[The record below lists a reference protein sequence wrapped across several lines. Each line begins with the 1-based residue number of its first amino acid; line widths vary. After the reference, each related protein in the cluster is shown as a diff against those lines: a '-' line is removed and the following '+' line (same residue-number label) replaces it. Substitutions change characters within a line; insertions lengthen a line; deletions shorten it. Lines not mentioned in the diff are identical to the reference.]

1 MAQKSYAYACARVS
15 ALSKRLLDDTALKR
29 MTEGSMGDALRI
41 LIDDRYGNLP
51 DAGEGDGEK
60 MIEREL
66 IAMREEIKSL
76 SPEPAITDLF
86 LLQSDVMNLKTLIK
100 ARLLDQKDV
109 TWQAGGLYEREALEK
124 TVSEQDYSL
133 LPADMVPE
141 LTALEKRLATSVEP
155 QLISI
160 ALDRAYLRH
169 ALKTTEKNKA
179 FSHYFKAKADFDN
192 VLTFLRVRAMGGGRG
207 MLRDVLLVEGGIP
220 FKAFY
225 EGYDLSVEGFGKIV
239 ESSVCRRPLAAALD
253 HMYGTGNIGEVE
265 KARDNYLMSLIAAH
279 RHDAMSLYPVVGYIL
294 AKEREAQNVRLILT
308 VKRNGLNESVITERL
323 VKLYG

>member
-41 LIDDRYGNLP
+41 LIDDRYGSLP
-51 DAGEGDGEK
+51 DAGEGDGER

-66 IAMREEIKSL
+66 IAMREEVKSL

-86 LLQSDVMNLKTLIK
+86 LLQTDVMNLKTLIK
-100 ARLLDQKDV
+100 GRLLDQKDV
-109 TWQAGGLYEREALEK
+109 SWQFGGLYDREQLEK
-124 TVSEQDYSL
+124 AVAEQDYSF
-133 LPADMVPE
+133 LPQDMAAE
-141 LTALEKRLATSVEP
+141 LMTLEKRLTVSVEP

-179 FSHYFKAKADFDN
+179 FSHYFMAKADFDN

-207 MLRDVLLVEGGIP
+207 QLRDVLLVEGGIP
-220 FKAFY
+220 FKAFF
-225 EGYDLSVEGFGKIV
+225 EGYDLSAEGFGRMV
-239 ESSVCRRPLAAALD
+239 ESSVCRRELAAALD
-253 HMYGTGNIGEVE
+253 KMYGTGSIGEVE

-308 VKRNGLNESVITERL
+308 VKRNGLNESVIAERL

>member
-29 MTEGSMGDALRI
+29 MAEGSMGDALRI

-124 TVSEQDYSL
+124 AVSEQDYSL

-169 ALKTTEKNKA
+169 ALKTTERNKA

-220 FKAFY
+220 FKALY

-265 KARDNYLMSLIAAH
+265 KARDNYLMSLISAH

-308 VKRNGLNESVITERL
+308 VKRNGLNESVIAERL

>member
-29 MTEGSMGDALRI
+29 MAEGSMGDALRI
-41 LIDDRYGNLP
+41 LIDDRYGALP

-124 TVSEQDYSL
+124 AVSEQDYSL

-169 ALKTTEKNKA
+169 ALKTTERNKA

-220 FKAFY
+220 FKALY

-265 KARDNYLMSLIAAH
+265 KARDNYLMSLISAH

-308 VKRNGLNESVITERL
+308 VKRNGLNESVIAERL

>member
-124 TVSEQDYSL
+124 AVSEQDYSL

-220 FKAFY
+220 FKALY

-265 KARDNYLMSLIAAH
+265 KARDNYLMSLISAH

-308 VKRNGLNESVITERL
+308 VKRNGLNESVIAERL

>member
-15 ALSKRLLDDTALKR
+15 ALSKRLLDDTALTR

-41 LIDDRYGNLP
+41 LIDDRYGSLP
-51 DAGEGDGEK
+51 DAGEGDGER

-66 IAMREEIKSL
+66 IAMREEVKSL

-86 LLQSDVMNLKTLIK
+86 LLQTDVMNLKTLIK
-100 ARLLDQKDV
+100 GRLLDQKDV
-109 TWQAGGLYEREALEK
+109 SWQFGGLYDREQLEK
-124 TVSEQDYSL
+124 AVTEQDYSF
-133 LPADMVPE
+133 LPQDMAAE
-141 LTALEKRLATSVEP
+141 LMTLEKRLTVSVEP

-207 MLRDVLLVEGGIP
+207 MLKDVLLVEGGIP
-220 FKAFY
+220 FKAFF
-225 EGYDLSVEGFGKIV
+225 EGYDLSAEGFGRMV
-239 ESSVCRRPLAAALD
+239 ESSVCRRELAAALD
-253 HMYGTGNIGEVE
+253 KMYGTGSIGEVE

-308 VKRNGLNESVITERL
+308 VKRNGLNESVIAERL

>member
-29 MTEGSMGDALRI
+29 MAEGSMGDALRI
-41 LIDDRYGNLP
+41 LIDDRYGTLP
-51 DAGEGDGEK
+51 DAGEGDGER

-66 IAMREEIKSL
+66 IAMREEVRSI

-100 ARLLDQKDV
+100 ARLLDQKDIS
-109 TWQAGGLYEREALEK
+109 WQAGGLYDRETLEK
-124 TVSEQDYSL
+124 AVAEQDYSF
-133 LPADMVPE
+133 LPEDMAAE
-141 LTALEKRLATSVEP
+141 LDVLEKRLAVSVEP

-169 ALKTTEKNKA
+169 ALKATAKNKG

-207 MLRDVLLVEGGIP
+207 QLKDVLLVEGGIP
-220 FKAFY
+220 MKAFY
-225 EGYDLSVEGFGKIV
+225 DGYDFSVEGFGKIV
-239 ESSVCRRPLAAALD
+239 ESSVCRRALANALD
-253 HMYGTGNIGEVE
+253 KMYGTGNIGEVE

-279 RHDAMSLYPVVGYIL
+279 RHDVASLYPVVGYIV

-308 VKRNGLNESVITERL
+308 VKRNGLSESVIAERL

>member
-41 LIDDRYGNLP
+41 LIDDRYGSLP
-51 DAGEGDGEK
+51 DAGEGDGER

-66 IAMREEIKSL
+66 IAMREEVKSL

-86 LLQSDVMNLKTLIK
+86 LLQTDVMNLKTLIK
-100 ARLLDQKDV
+100 GRLLDQKDV
-109 TWQAGGLYEREALEK
+109 SWQFGGLYDREQLEK
-124 TVSEQDYSL
+124 AVAEQDYSF
-133 LPADMVPE
+133 LPQDMAAE
-141 LTALEKRLATSVEP
+141 LMTLEKRLTVSVEP

-207 MLRDVLLVEGGIP
+207 MLKDVLLVEGGIP
-220 FKAFY
+220 FKAFF
-225 EGYDLSVEGFGKIV
+225 EGYDLSAEGFGRMV
-239 ESSVCRRPLAAALD
+239 ESSVCRRELAAALD
-253 HMYGTGNIGEVE
+253 KMYGTGSIGEVE

-308 VKRNGLNESVITERL
+308 VKRNGLNESVIAERL

>member
-100 ARLLDQKDV
+100 ARLLDQKDI

-124 TVSEQDYSL
+124 AVSEQDYSL

-179 FSHYFKAKADFDN
+179 FC
-192 VLTFLRVRAMGGGRG
+192 RQ
-207 MLRDVLLVEGGIP
+207 EPP
-220 FKAFY
+220 F
-225 EGYDLSVEGFGKIV
+225 
-239 ESSVCRRPLAAALD
+239 PW
-253 HMYGTGNIGEVE
+253 
-265 KARDNYLMSLIAAH
+265 
-279 RHDAMSLYPVVGYIL
+279 
-294 AKEREAQNVRLILT
+294 
-308 VKRNGLNESVITERL
+308 
-323 VKLYG
+323 

>member
-124 TVSEQDYSL
+124 AVSEQDYSL

-192 VLTFLRVRAMGGGRG
+192 VLTLLRVRAMGGGRG

-308 VKRNGLNESVITERL
+308 VKRNGLNESVIAERL

>member
-15 ALSKRLLDDTALKR
+15 ALSRRLLDDTALKR
-29 MTEGSMGDALRI
+29 MAEGSMGDALRI
-41 LIDDRYGNLP
+41 LIDDRYGSLP
-51 DAGEGDGEK
+51 DAGEGDGER

-66 IAMREEIKSL
+66 IAMREEVRSI
-76 SPEPAITDLF
+76 SPEPQITDLF

-100 ARLLDQKDV
+100 ARLLEQKDV
-109 TWQAGGLYEREALEK
+109 SWQAGGLYDREVLEK
-124 TVSEQDYSL
+124 AVIDQDYRF
-133 LPADMVPE
+133 LPEDMAEE
-141 LTALEKRLATSVEP
+141 LNALEKRLAVSVEP

-169 ALKTTEKNKA
+169 ALKAAAKNKG

-192 VLTFLRVRAMGGGRG
+192 VLTVLRVRAMGGGRG
-207 MLRDVLLVEGGIP
+207 MLKAVRLVEGGLP
-220 FKAFY
+220 FWAFF
-225 EGYDLSVEGFGKIV
+225 EGSDFSAEGFGKIV
-239 ESSVCRRPLAAALD
+239 ESSVCRRELATALD
-253 HMYGTGNIGEVE
+253 RMYGAGSIGEVE

-279 RHDAMSLYPVVGYIL
+279 KHDAMSLYPVVGYIL

-308 VKRNGLNESVITERL
+308 VKRNGLNDSVIAERL

>member
-124 TVSEQDYSL
+124 AVSEQDYSL

-225 EGYDLSVEGFGKIV
+225 EGYDLSVEGFGKIL

-308 VKRNGLNESVITERL
+308 VKRNGLNESVIAERL

>member
-29 MTEGSMGDALRI
+29 MAEGSMGDALRI

-51 DAGEGDGEK
+51 DAGEGDGER

-66 IAMREEIKSL
+66 IAMREEIRSI

-100 ARLLDQKDV
+100 ARLLEQKDIA
-109 TWQAGGLYEREALEK
+109 WQAGGLYDRETLEK
-124 TVSEQDYSL
+124 AVSEQDYGF
-133 LPADMVPE
+133 LPEDMVKE
-141 LTALEKRLATSVEP
+141 LNALEKRLSVSVEP
-155 QLISI
+155 QYISI

-169 ALKTTEKNKA
+169 ALKATAKNKD

-207 MLRDVLLVEGGIP
+207 MLKDVLLVEGGIP
-220 FKAFY
+220 FKAFF
-225 EGYDLSVEGFGKIV
+225 EGYDLSVEGFGRMV
-239 ESSVCRRPLAAALD
+239 ESSVCRRALANALD
-253 HMYGTGNIGEVE
+253 KMYGTGNIGEVE
-265 KARDNYLMSLIAAH
+265 KARDNYLMSLIAVH
-279 RHDAMSLYPVVGYIL
+279 RHDAMSLYPVVGYII

-308 VKRNGLNESVITERL
+308 VKRNGLNESVIAERL

>member
-124 TVSEQDYSL
+124 AVSEQDYSL

-169 ALKTTEKNKA
+169 ALKTTERNKA

-220 FKAFY
+220 FKALY

-265 KARDNYLMSLIAAH
+265 KARDNYLMSLISAH

-308 VKRNGLNESVITERL
+308 VKRNGLNESVIAERL

>member
-15 ALSKRLLDDTALKR
+15 ALSRRLLDDTALKR
-29 MTEGSMGDALRI
+29 MAEGSMGDALRI
-41 LIDDRYGNLP
+41 LIDDRYGSLP

-66 IAMREEIKSL
+66 IAMREEVRSI

-109 TWQAGGLYEREALEK
+109 AWQSGGLYDREILEK
-124 TVSEQDYSL
+124 AVSDQDYSF
-133 LPADMVPE
+133 LPADMAEE
-141 LTALEKRLATSVEP
+141 LNALEKRLAVSVEP
-155 QLISI
+155 QFISI

-169 ALKTTEKNKA
+169 ALQVTAKNKA

-207 MLRDVLLVEGGIP
+207 MLKDVLLVEGGIP
-220 FKAFY
+220 FKAFF
-225 EGYDLSVEGFGKIV
+225 EGYDLSVEGFGRMV
-239 ESSVCRRPLAAALD
+239 ESSVCRRALANALD
-253 HMYGTGNIGEVE
+253 KMYGTGNIGEVE

-279 RHDAMSLYPVVGYIL
+279 KNDILTLYPVVGYII
-294 AKEREAQNVRLILT
+294 AKEREAQNVRLIMT
-308 VKRNGLNESVITERL
+308 VKRNGLNESVIAERL

>member
-29 MTEGSMGDALRI
+29 MAEGSMGDALRI
-41 LIDDRYGNLP
+41 LIDDRYGSLP
-51 DAGEGDGEK
+51 DAGEGDGER

-66 IAMREEIKSL
+66 IAMREEVRSI
-76 SPEPAITDLF
+76 SPEPAVTDLF

-100 ARLLDQKDV
+100 ARLLDQKDIS
-109 TWQAGGLYEREALEK
+109 WQAGGLYDRETLEK
-124 TVSEQDYSL
+124 AVAEQDYSF
-133 LPADMVPE
+133 LPEDMAAE
-141 LTALEKRLATSVEP
+141 LDALEKRLAVSVEP

-169 ALKTTEKNKA
+169 ALKATAKNKG
-179 FSHYFKAKADFDN
+179 FSPYFKAKADFDN

-207 MLRDVLLVEGGIP
+207 QLKDVLLVEGGIP
-220 FKAFY
+220 MKAFY
-225 EGYDLSVEGFGKIV
+225 DGYDFSVEGFGKIV
-239 ESSVCRRPLAAALD
+239 ESSVCRRALANALD
-253 HMYGTGNIGEVE
+253 KMYGTGNIGEVE

-279 RHDAMSLYPVVGYIL
+279 RHDVASLYPVVGYIV

-308 VKRNGLNESVITERL
+308 VKRNGLSESVIAERL

>member
-41 LIDDRYGNLP
+41 LIDDRYGSLP
-51 DAGEGDGEK
+51 DAGEGDGER

-66 IAMREEIKSL
+66 IAMREEVKSL

-86 LLQSDVMNLKTLIK
+86 LLQTDVMNLKTLIK
-100 ARLLDQKDV
+100 GRLLDQKDV
-109 TWQAGGLYEREALEK
+109 SWQFGGLYDREQLEK
-124 TVSEQDYSL
+124 AVAEQDYSF
-133 LPADMVPE
+133 LPQDMAAE
-141 LTALEKRLATSVEP
+141 LMTLEKRLTVSVEP

-179 FSHYFKAKADFDN
+179 FSHYFMAKADFDN
-192 VLTFLRVRAMGGGRG
+192 VLTFLRVRAMGSGRG
-207 MLRDVLLVEGGIP
+207 QLRDVLLVEGGIP
-220 FKAFY
+220 FKAFF
-225 EGYDLSVEGFGKIV
+225 EGYDLSAEGFGRMV
-239 ESSVCRRPLAAALD
+239 ESSVCRRELAAALD
-253 HMYGTGNIGEVE
+253 KMYGTGSIGEVE

-308 VKRNGLNESVITERL
+308 VKRNGLNESVIAERL

>member
-29 MTEGSMGDALRI
+29 MAEGSMGDALRI

-51 DAGEGDGEK
+51 DAGEGDGER

-66 IAMREEIKSL
+66 IAMREEVRSL

-109 TWQAGGLYEREALEK
+109 AWQAGGLYDREILEK
-124 TVSEQDYSL
+124 AVSDQDYAF
-133 LPADMVPE
+133 LPEDMVPE
-141 LTALEKRLATSVEP
+141 LVALEKRLAVSVEP

-169 ALKTTEKNKA
+169 ALKATAKDKG

-207 MLRDVLLVEGGIP
+207 MLKDVLLVEGGIP
-220 FKAFY
+220 FKAFF
-225 EGYDLSVEGFGKIV
+225 EGYDLSVEGFGRMV
-239 ESSVCRRPLAAALD
+239 ESSVCRRALATALD
-253 HMYGTGNIGEVE
+253 RMYGTGNIGEVE
-265 KARDNYLMSLIAAH
+265 KARDNYLMSLIAA
-279 RHDAMSLYPVVGYIL
+279 RKHDAMSLYPVVGYII

-308 VKRNGLNESVITERL
+308 VKRNGLNENVIAERL

>member
-29 MTEGSMGDALRI
+29 MAEGSMGDALRI

-51 DAGEGDGEK
+51 DAGEGDGER

-66 IAMREEIKSL
+66 IAMREEIRSI

-100 ARLLDQKDV
+100 ARLLEQKDIA
-109 TWQAGGLYEREALEK
+109 WQAGGLYDRETLEK
-124 TVSEQDYSL
+124 AVSEL
-133 LPADMVPE
+133 N
-141 LTALEKRLATSVEP
+141 ALEKRLSVSVEP
-155 QLISI
+155 QYISI

-169 ALKTTEKNKA
+169 ALKAAAKNKD

-207 MLRDVLLVEGGIP
+207 MLKDVLLVEGGIP
-220 FKAFY
+220 FKAFF
-225 EGYDLSVEGFGKIV
+225 EGYDLSVEGFGRIV
-239 ESSVCRRPLAAALD
+239 ESSVCRRQIANALD
-253 HMYGTGNIGEVE
+253 KMYGTGNIGEVE

-279 RHDAMSLYPVVGYIL
+279 KHDAMSLFPVVGYII

-308 VKRNGLNESVITERL
+308 VKRNGLSDSVIAERL

>member
-29 MTEGSMGDALRI
+29 MAEGSMGDALRI

-51 DAGEGDGEK
+51 DAGEGDGER

-66 IAMREEIKSL
+66 IAMREEVRSI

-100 ARLLDQKDV
+100 GRLLDQKDIA
-109 TWQAGGLYEREALEK
+109 WQAGGLYDRETLEK
-124 TVSEQDYSL
+124 AVSEQDYGF
-133 LPADMVPE
+133 LPEDMVKE
-141 LTALEKRLATSVEP
+141 LNALEKRLSVSVEP
-155 QLISI
+155 QYISI

-169 ALKTTEKNKA
+169 ALKATAKNRD

-207 MLRDVLLVEGGIP
+207 MLKDVLL
-220 FKAFY
+220 
-225 EGYDLSVEGFGKIV
+225 EGYDLSVEGFGRIV
-239 ESSVCRRPLAAALD
+239 ESSVCRRQIANALD
-253 HMYGTGNIGEVE
+253 KMYGTGNIGEVE

-279 RHDAMSLYPVVGYIL
+279 KHDAMSLFPVVGYII

-308 VKRNGLNESVITERL
+308 VKRNGLSDSVIAERL

>member
-41 LIDDRYGNLP
+41 LIDDRYGSLP
-51 DAGEGDGEK
+51 DAGEGDGER

-66 IAMREEIKSL
+66 IAMREEVKSL

-86 LLQSDVMNLKTLIK
+86 LLQTDVMNLKTLIK
-100 ARLLDQKDV
+100 GRLLDQKDV
-109 TWQAGGLYEREALEK
+109 SWQFGGLYDREQLEK
-124 TVSEQDYSL
+124 AVAEQDYSF
-133 LPADMVPE
+133 LPQDMAAE
-141 LTALEKRLATSVEP
+141 LMTLEKRLTVSVEP

-169 ALKTTEKNKA
+169 ALKTTERNKA

-207 MLRDVLLVEGGIP
+207 MLKDVLLVEGGIP
-220 FKAFY
+220 FKAFF
-225 EGYDLSVEGFGKIV
+225 EGYDLSAEGFGRMV
-239 ESSVCRRPLAAALD
+239 ESSVCRRELATALD
-253 HMYGTGNIGEVE
+253 KMYGTGSIGEVE

-308 VKRNGLNESVITERL
+308 VKRNGLNESVIAERL

>member
-1 MAQKSYAYACARVS
+1 MA
-15 ALSKRLLDDTALKR
+15 
-29 MTEGSMGDALRI
+29 EGSMGDALRI

-51 DAGEGDGEK
+51 DAGEGDGER

-66 IAMREEIKSL
+66 IAMREEVRSI

-100 ARLLDQKDV
+100 GRLLDQKDIA
-109 TWQAGGLYEREALEK
+109 WQSGGLYDREILEK
-124 TVSEQDYSL
+124 AVSDQDYSF
-133 LPADMVPE
+133 LPADMAEE
-141 LTALEKRLATSVEP
+141 LNALEKRLAVSVEP

-169 ALKTTEKNKA
+169 ALQVTAKNKA

-207 MLRDVLLVEGGIP
+207 MLKDVLLVEGGIP
-220 FKAFY
+220 FKAFF
-225 EGYDLSVEGFGKIV
+225 EGYDLSVEGFGRMV
-239 ESSVCRRPLAAALD
+239 ESSVCRRALANALD
-253 HMYGTGNIGEVE
+253 KMYGTGNIGEVE
-265 KARDNYLMSLIAAH
+265 KARDNYLMSLIAVH
-279 RHDAMSLYPVVGYIL
+279 RHDAMSLYPVVGYII

-308 VKRNGLNESVITERL
+308 VKRNGLNESVIAERL

>member
-15 ALSKRLLDDTALKR
+15 ALSRRLLDDTALKR
-29 MTEGSMGDALRI
+29 MAEGSMGDALRI
-41 LIDDRYGNLP
+41 LIDDRYGSLP
-51 DAGEGDGEK
+51 DAGEGDGER

-66 IAMREEIKSL
+66 IAMREEVRSI

-100 ARLLDQKDV
+100 ARLLDQKDIA
-109 TWQAGGLYEREALEK
+109 WQSGGLYDREILEK
-124 TVSEQDYSL
+124 AVSDQGYSF
-133 LPADMVPE
+133 LPADMAEE
-141 LTALEKRLATSVEP
+141 LNALEKRLAVSVEP

-169 ALKTTEKNKA
+169 ALQVTAKNKA

-207 MLRDVLLVEGGIP
+207 MLKDVLLVEGGIP
-220 FKAFY
+220 FKAFF
-225 EGYDLSVEGFGKIV
+225 EGYDLSVEGFGRMV
-239 ESSVCRRPLAAALD
+239 ESSVCRRALANALD
-253 HMYGTGNIGEVE
+253 KMYGTGNIGEVE
-265 KARDNYLMSLIAAH
+265 KARDNYLMSLIAVH

-308 VKRNGLNESVITERL
+308 VKRNGLNESVIAERL

>member
-29 MTEGSMGDALRI
+29 MAEGSMGDALRI
-41 LIDDRYGNLP
+41 LIDDRYGALP
-51 DAGEGDGEK
+51 DAGEGDGER
-60 MIEREL
+60 MIEREM
-66 IAMREEIKSL
+66 IAMREEVKSL
-76 SPEPAITDLF
+76 SPEPEVTDLF

-100 ARLLDQKDV
+100 ARLLDQKDI
-109 TWQAGGLYEREALEK
+109 TWQAGGLYDREVLEK
-124 TVSEQDYSL
+124 AVADQDYRF
-133 LPADMVPE
+133 LPEDMASE
-141 LTALEKRLATSVEP
+141 LMALEKRLSVAVEP

-169 ALKTTEKNKA
+169 ALKATAKNKG
-179 FSHYFKAKADFDN
+179 FFHYFQAKADFDN

-207 MLRDVLLVEGGIP
+207 KLKDVLLVEGGIP
-220 FKAFY
+220 FKAFF
-225 EGYDLSVEGFGKIV
+225 EGYDLSFEGFGKIV

-253 HMYGTGNIGEVE
+253 RMYGTGSIGEVE
-265 KARDNYLMSLIAAH
+265 KARDNYLMSLIAVH

-308 VKRNGLNESVITERL
+308 VKRNGLPDSVISERL

>member
-15 ALSKRLLDDTALKR
+15 ALSRRLLDDTALKR
-29 MTEGSMGDALRI
+29 MAEGSMGDALRI
-41 LIDDRYGNLP
+41 LIDDRYGSLP
-51 DAGEGDGEK
+51 DAGEGDGER

-66 IAMREEIKSL
+66 IAMREEVRSI
-76 SPEPAITDLF
+76 SPEPQITDLF

-100 ARLLDQKDV
+100 ARLLEQKDV
-109 TWQAGGLYEREALEK
+109 SWQAGGLYDREVLEK
-124 TVSEQDYSL
+124 AVSDQDYRF
-133 LPADMVPE
+133 LPEDMAEE
-141 LTALEKRLATSVEP
+141 LNALEKRLAVSVEP

-169 ALKTTEKNKA
+169 ALKAAAKNRG

-207 MLRDVLLVEGGIP
+207 MLKDVLLVEGGIP
-220 FKAFY
+220 FRAFF
-225 EGYDLSVEGFGKIV
+225 EGYDFSAEGFGKIV
-239 ESSVCRRPLAAALD
+239 ESSVCRRELATALD
-253 HMYGTGNIGEVE
+253 RMYGAGSIGEVE

-279 RHDAMSLYPVVGYIL
+279 KHDVMSLYPVVGYIL

-308 VKRNGLNESVITERL
+308 VKRNGLNDSVIAERL

>member
-29 MTEGSMGDALRI
+29 MAEGSMGDALRI
-41 LIDDRYGNLP
+41 LIDNRYGSLP
-51 DAGEGDGEK
+51 DAGEGDVER
-60 MIEREL
+60 MIEQEL
-66 IAMREEIKSL
+66 IATREEVRSI
-76 SPEPAITDLF
+76 SPEPEVTDLF

-100 ARLLDQKDV
+100 GRLLDQKDV
-109 TWQAGGLYEREALEK
+109 AWQAGGLYDRETLEK
-124 TVSEQDYSL
+124 AVAEQDYGF
-133 LPADMVPE
+133 LPQDMAQE
-141 LTALEKRLATSVEP
+141 LDALEKRLAVSVEP
-155 QLISI
+155 QHISI

-169 ALKTTEKNKA
+169 ALKATAKNKG

-207 MLRDVLLVEGGIP
+207 MLKDVLLVEGGIP
-220 FKAFY
+220 FRAFF
-225 EGYDLSVEGFGKIV
+225 EGYDFSLEGFGKIV

-279 RHDAMSLYPVVGYIL
+279 KNDILTLYPVVGYII
-294 AKEREAQNVRLILT
+294 AKEREAQNVRLIMT
-308 VKRNGLNESVITERL
+308 VKRNGLNESVIAERL

>member
-124 TVSEQDYSL
+124 AVSEQDYSL

-207 MLRDVLLVEGGIP
+207 QLKDVLLVEGGIP
-220 FKAFY
+220 MKAFY
-225 EGYDLSVEGFGKIV
+225 DGYDFSVEGFGKIV
-239 ESSVCRRPLAAALD
+239 ESSVCRRELATALD
-253 HMYGTGNIGEVE
+253 RMYGAGSIGEVE
-265 KARDNYLMSLIAAH
+265 KARDNYLMSLISAH

-308 VKRNGLNESVITERL
+308 VKRNGLNESVIAERL

>member
-29 MTEGSMGDALRI
+29 MAEGSMGDALRI
-41 LIDDRYGNLP
+41 LIDDRYGSLP
-51 DAGEGDGEK
+51 DAGEDDGER

-66 IAMREEIKSL
+66 TAMREEVQSL
-76 SPEPAITDLF
+76 SPEPEITDLF
-86 LLQSDVMNLKTLIK
+86 LLQSDVMNLKTFIK

-109 TWQAGGLYEREALEK
+109 AWQAGGLFDRERLEK
-124 TVSEQDYSL
+124 AVAEQDYGF
-133 LPADMVPE
+133 LPEDMAAE
-141 LTALEKRLATSVEP
+141 LDALEKRLSVGVEP

-160 ALDRAYLRH
+160 ALDRAYLKH
-169 ALKTTEKNKA
+169 ALKATAKDKG
-179 FSHYFKAKADFDN
+179 FGQYFKAKADFDN

-220 FKAFY
+220 LKAFY
-225 EGYDLSVEGFGKIV
+225 EGYDLSAEGFGKIV

-253 HMYGTGNIGEVE
+253 KMYGTGSIGEVE
-265 KARDNYLMSLIAAH
+265 KARDNYLMSLIAAR
-279 RHDAMSLYPVVGYIL
+279 RHDAMSLYPVVGYII
-294 AKEREAQNVRLILT
+294 AKAREAQNVRLILT
-308 VKRNGLNESVITERL
+308 VKRNGHHESVISERL